1 MSIKKRYMSLILVVT
16 MLIFS
21 ISSFA
26 VDNTVNDTEDEV
38 SQVFKNF
45 LEPFY
50 EGNRTAYKA
59 ISKNNSA
66 DVTENFY
73 QETIIFYQQQDWA
86 KIHDLFEENLQ
97 GMSKTETTYSQTAS
111 CSGDIAKNQ
120 SKTFLHTL
128 KGIGGSEGYE
138 TYGRDM
144 AYTLTG
150 TIYYNPNTG
159 IVSSAVGPTVTEMSI
174 QPGDTNNIWEQTSQI
189 ARVMS
194 NGAYANFSSTIH
206 VYFSYFI
213 MVDFGNVIDSFTI
226 YPG

>member
-1 MSIKKRYMSLILVVT
+1 
-16 MLIFS
+16 
-21 ISSFA
+21 
-26 VDNTVNDTEDEV
+26 
-38 SQVFKNF
+38 
-45 LEPFY
+45 
-50 EGNRTAYKA
+50 
-59 ISKNNSA
+59 
-66 DVTENFY
+66 
-73 QETIIFYQQQDWA
+73 
-86 KIHDLFEENLQ
+86 
-97 GMSKTETTYSQTAS
+97 
-111 CSGDIAKNQ
+111 
-120 SKTFLHTL
+120 
-128 KGIGGSEGYE
+128 
-138 TYGRDM
+138 M

-150 TIYYNPNTG
+150 TIYYNLNTG